1 MKKIKNKYLSSIFR
15 ELDRKNIDE
24 LDSYFISNL
33 LSLDALRVILYK
45 YSLSILF
52 YKERILLYDDDEDLH
67 QFRINIRKS
76 RAFLKEFD
84 FLFPKKQHAYFNDNL
99 TRFATQTNQ
108 KRDLD
113 VIKMR
118 LLQLDEE
125 HDTIQEKIKQQQV
138 DEQQH
143 IHEMLKS
150 QTFEKFF
157 LSYQDTLK
165 GKTLL
170 TADNNKET
178 IEYTSKKVIKDL
190 HLKIIKKIA
199 ALEKDHDDK
208 KLHKIRISFKKL
220 RYLLEEFQHI
230 FGEKKIEKMIE
241 KGKILQTLL
250 GDINDS
256 INQTELLH
264 KYFQSD
270 RAHLS
275 EGIELENRLLK
286 TTSKRQEKLMRKAMK
301 KLNKFKEHTLKL

>member
-241 KGKILQTLL
+241 KGKKLQTLL

>member
-1 MKKIKNKYLSSIFR
+1 VKKIKNKYLSSIFR